1 MTTYVALLRGIN
13 IGPRRRVAMAD
24 LRKLLESLGLEDVQ
38 TYVQSGNA
46 VFRSRT
52 KPDVKRI
59 EAELGQDIAVLI
71 RTAKEMTAIVEQNP
85 FLARGA
91 DPAHLHVTFLDGKP
105 AGSLEPPPG
114 ATEEVEIVGRE
125 AYLHFPDGYGRTK
138 LTNAAFE
145 KKLGVR
151 ATTRNWRTVTT
162 LAGLASGG
170 GPDAAPGAT

>member
-24 LRKLLESLGLEDVQ
+24 LRELLASLGYEDVQ

-46 VFRSRT
+46 VFRSGS

-71 RTAKEMTAIVEQNP
+71 RTAKEMTAVVEGNP
-85 FLARGA
+85 FLAGGA
-91 DPAHLHVTFLDGKP
+91 DPSHLHVTFLDGTPKGSIEPP
-105 AGSLEPPPG
+105 AGASEQI
-114 ATEEVEIVGRE
+114 AIAGRE

-145 KKLGVR
+145 KKLSVR

-162 LAGLASGG
+162 LAELASSG
-170 GPDAAPGAT
+170 